1 MKSLGLI
8 QQHDSGDLIH
18 EEEQILTCQKGRK
31 WYQGTNLLHILIIKR
46 TMRLKSLN
54 KSSKF
59 EPSIHY
65 VVEQE
70 AIIQGI
76 RMSRGAEPVLI
87 TRQEIVVL
95 PKAEP
100 TIA

>member
-1 MKSLGLI
+1 
-8 QQHDSGDLIH
+8 
-18 EEEQILTCQKGRK
+18 
-31 WYQGTNLLHILIIKR
+31 
-46 TMRLKSLN
+46 MRLKNLN

-59 EPSIHY
+59 EPSIRY